1 MSVTGVRR
9 AKATDV
15 RSIIAI
21 ERESFSDPWGMK
33 EFESALASPQTI
45 FFVADDAAEN
55 LAGYVIALAVAD
67 ECEIL
72 NLAVAQSKRRTGLGA
87 TLLDSALESAASRGA
102 EQFYL
107 EVRESNEPARRLYAS
122 RGFNEISRRKRYYRD
137 PVEDA
142 LVLHLA
148 AQR

>member
-1 MSVTGVRR
+1 
-9 AKATDV
+9 
-15 RSIIAI
+15 
-21 ERESFSDPWGMK
+21 
-33 EFESALASPQTI
+33 L
-45 FFVADDAAEN
+45 VADDSSGTV
-55 LAGYVIALAVAD
+55 AGYVIALAAAD

-72 NLAVAQSKRRTGLGA
+72 NIAVSATSRRTGLGG
-87 TLLDSALESAASRGA
+87 TLLDSALERAAARGA

-107 EVRESNEPARRLYAS
+107 EVRESNEAAKRLYAS
-122 RGFNEISRRKRYYRD
+122 RGFNELSRRRKYYRD